1 VIAMTKAVVVQYR
14 TRADC
19 ADHNQWLAERMCH
32 ELNALD
38 PGGLHLQVFR
48 LEDGVGFV
56 HVAVFDGSEDPFA
69 HSAAF
74 AAFHD
79 GLADRLVGSAIATRA
94 ALVGAYHC

>member
-1 VIAMTKAVVVQYR
+1 MTRAAVVQYR

-19 ADHNQWLAERMCH
+19 ADHNQWLAEQMCH

-38 PGGLHLQVFR
+38 PGGVHLQIFR

-56 HVAVFDGSEDPFA
+56 HVVVFDGTVDPFTN
-69 HSAAF
+69 SPAF

-79 GLADRLVGSAIATRA
+79 GFNDRLVGTTTATRA
-94 ALVGAYHC
+94 VLIGSYHG

>member
-1 VIAMTKAVVVQYR
+1 MTRAVVVQYR

-19 ADHNQWLAERMCH
+19 ADHNQRLAEQMCH

-38 PGGLHLQVFR
+38 RGGVHFQVFR

-56 HVAVFDGSEDPFA
+56 HVVVFDGTVDPFV
-69 HSAAF
+69 HSPAF

-79 GLADRLVGSAIATRA
+79 GITDRLVGSTTAIRA
-94 ALVGAYHC
+94 VLIGSYHS